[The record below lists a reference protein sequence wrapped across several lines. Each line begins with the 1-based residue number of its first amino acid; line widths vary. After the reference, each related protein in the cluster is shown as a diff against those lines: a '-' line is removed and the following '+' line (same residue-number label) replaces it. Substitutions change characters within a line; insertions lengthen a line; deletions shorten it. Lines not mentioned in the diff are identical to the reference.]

1 MIRSERNA
9 DGEDRRLHAVFLQN
23 RIGQRVIAPVSV
35 VKGNDDRLLG
45 KRLAAQDIRLQLVE
59 RDAGIP
65 GLGKRPDLRLKLLR
79 GHHFAVRHVLGQMV
93 VHEDGHLRVDL
104 IGRKRRRG
112 QDVQEIIL
120 RGVGGHIG
128 SEIVR
133 DPEICAACHA
143 GADHLADVV
152 AEVRAV
158 VEIAHLAADAAGRK
172 IPERR
177 DLCQRA
183 VKLRDGFRF
192 IIFQILSIYRPGRD
206 GEVHTRF
213 LAQGLD
219 RRDAL
224 HTLLRV
230 RKRERLVRIVGEDGV
245 AFEITLLAADRLCVA
260 HTLVIAACP
269 LVKHVERLRQ
279 NGVRAQRVQLGQRI
293 ARVGEEIARVIGQHG
308 RVRVLLIVE
317 VLRQPVGFLVVGQA
331 VVEIDVQNEGFDLV
345 MLHQILRDLFAVA
358 HIRAVHDEIVKAGA
372 IRLVERVYRERA
384 GGRAAEN
391 IGIVF
396 VVVLL
401 EISELCHARVIR
413 LVVGEPGKQP
423 VPERAEGV
431 DGKIQPRQQR
441 GQHKDGHEKDQHP
454 FF

>member
-1 MIRSERNA
+1 M
-9 DGEDRRLHAVFLQN
+9 
-23 RIGQRVIAPVSV
+23 
-35 VKGNDDRLLG
+35 
-45 KRLAAQDIRLQLVE
+45 
-59 RDAGIP
+59 
-65 GLGKRPDLRLKLLR
+65 
-79 GHHFAVRHVLGQMV
+79 
-93 VHEDGHLRVDL
+93 
-104 IGRKRRRG
+104 
-112 QDVQEIIL
+112 
-120 RGVGGHIG
+120 
-128 SEIVR
+128 
-133 DPEICAACHA
+133 
-143 GADHLADVV
+143 
-152 AEVRAV
+152 RAV

-331 VVEIDVQNEGFDLV
+331 VVEIDVQNEVFDLV

-358 HIRAVHDEIVKAGA
+358 HIRAVHDEIVKACV

-396 VVVLL
+396 VVVLF
-401 EISELCHARVIR
+401 EIAELCHARVIR
-413 LVVGEPGKQP
+413 LIVGEPGQQP
-423 VPERAEGV
+423 VPERAEGIG
-431 DGKIQPRQQR
+431 GKIQRRQQR
-441 GQHKDGHEKDQHP
+441 GQHKDSRKKDQYP